1 MLKEVFKILA
11 CMVLVYLFLIFIS
24 PFISIWFLTLYI
36 WPQIIS
42 IIILLISIY
51 IIVKKTKLKD
61 VSLKILAIIAIT
73 FVFSFIA
80 YLIFGWIMQSQTHK
94 LVDKISYIETYIEEP
109 GDASSNIIPKSAF
122 ENSMKFV
129 NDKTIFSK
137 GTSNAKVTLKNGESI
152 ITKIYCYNTEHPI
165 IKIYNYNYM
174 LY

>member
-1 MLKEVFKILA
+1 M
-11 CMVLVYLFLIFIS
+11 
-24 PFISIWFLTLYI
+24 
-36 WPQIIS
+36 
-42 IIILLISIY
+42 ISIY

-94 LVDKISYIETYIEEP
+94 LVDQISSIETYREEP
-109 GDASSNIIPKSAF
+109 GDAFSNIIPKSAF

-129 NDKTIFSK
+129 NEKTIFSK
-137 GTSNAKVTLKNGESI
+137 ETCNAKLNLKNGKSI
-152 ITKIYCYNTEHPI
+152 TTKIFDCNTEHPI
-165 IKIYNYNYM
+165 IEIYNYNYM